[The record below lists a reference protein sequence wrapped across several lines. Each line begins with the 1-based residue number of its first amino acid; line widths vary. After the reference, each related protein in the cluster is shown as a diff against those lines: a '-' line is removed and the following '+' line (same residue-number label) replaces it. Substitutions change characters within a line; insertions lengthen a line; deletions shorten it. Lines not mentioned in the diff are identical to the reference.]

1 MASRKKAAKQ
11 AAKPNF
17 EQPQAPV
24 TSAVK
29 LPEGFKAKRQITMP
43 TLVMKDASPARLLRF
58 DSRMALSKYLDPDP
72 KKQKEKPATVAAV
85 TDMESGE
92 VWQFLVP
99 SVVESNLRRAYDAEV
114 VIEGEGKNAAITKD
128 EGEHTYVGK
137 IFRIQCLGKRPG
149 KRYRDF
155 TLLEVETENA

>member
-1 MASRKKAAKQ
+1 MAKKPTKGAG
-11 AAKPNF
+11 KP
-17 EQPQAPV
+17 EAPQAEAVV

-29 LPEGFKAKRQITMP
+29 LPGGFKAKRQITMP
-43 TLVMKDASPARLLRF
+43 TLVMKDASPARILRF
-58 DSRMALSKYLDPDP
+58 DARMALSKYIDPDP
-72 KKQKEKPATVAAV
+72 KKAKEKPATVAAV

-92 VWQFLVP
+92 VYQFLVP

-114 VIEGEGKNAAITKD
+114 KVEGEGADARIVND
-128 EGEHTYVGK
+128 NGEHTYVGK

-155 TLLEVETENA
+155 TLMEVETEAAA